1 MFEHKFVQLSLS
13 ASNLR
18 DRDVLSKSDPMAI
31 VYSKGRDGMLN
42 ELGRTEVVLNS
53 VNPKWIAKFNMTY
66 QFETVQYLV
75 FHVYDVDTQFH
86 NQDLKMLRLDE
97 QDFLGEASCTL
108 SEVWINPNS
117 TTFC

>member
-1 MFEHKFVQLSLS
+1 
-13 ASNLR
+13 
-18 DRDVLSKSDPMAI
+18 MAI

-75 FHVYDVDTQFH
+75 
-86 NQDLKMLRLDE
+86 
-97 QDFLGEASCTL
+97 
-108 SEVWINPNS
+108 
-117 TTFC
+117 